1 MKIMMIIDS
10 LVRGGR
16 ERRLLELIRALVEYD
31 NIQVCLVLFSKR
43 VEYTEVFDLPVKI
56 HYLERNPPKDPRVF
70 LRFFRICK
78 EEAPGIIH
86 SWGWMPSVYAVPT
99 VRLLNIR
106 FINAAITDAPDRMNW
121 LDNRYFRARMTF
133 PFSDMIVGNSRAGLE
148 VYDAPAGKSQCIYN
162 GFDFTRINHLKGVDQ
177 VMNQYRIPRGKK
189 IVGMIGAFFD
199 RKDYRTYIQAACQL
213 LEKRQDTIF
222 LAIGDGPLLSE
233 HQQMVPE
240 KHRKQIIFTGMINE
254 VESLINIF
262 DIGVLATFTEGI
274 SNSIMEYMVL
284 GKAVV
289 SSGGGGVIEII
300 RHGENGYV
308 TPTSDPIAMA
318 EKLEE
323 LLDRPELR
331 SQMGKNGRELIY
343 ELFSIERME
352 KEYLKL
358 YKSLLNPKLVAAI

>member
-31 NIQVCLVLFSKR
+31 NIQVSLVLFSKR
-43 VEYTEVFDLPVKI
+43 VEYPEVFDLPVKI
-56 HYLERNPPKDPRVF
+56 HYLERQPAKDPRVF
-70 LRFFRICK
+70 FRFFQICK
-78 EEAPGIIH
+78 DEQPMIIH
-86 SWGWMPSVYAVPT
+86 SWGWMPSVYAVPA
-99 VRLLNIR
+99 VSLLNIS
-106 FINAAITDAPDRMNW
+106 FVNAAITDAPDRMNW
-121 LDNRYFRARMTF
+121 LDNRYFRARLTF

-148 VYDAPAGKSQCIYN
+148 VYDAPASKSQCIYN
-162 GFDFTRINHLKGVDQ
+162 GFDFSRISQLKAAAQVIDQ
-177 VMNQYRIPRGKK
+177 YQIPRGKK
-189 IVGMIGAFFD
+189 IVGMVGAFFD

-213 LEKRQDTIF
+213 LDKRQDTIF
-222 LAIGDGPLLSE
+222 LAIGDGPLLAE
-233 HQQMVPE
+233 HQQMIPS
-240 KHRKQIIFTGMINE
+240 KHQHNIIFTGMVKE
-254 VESLINIF
+254 VESLVNIF

-289 SSGGGGVIEII
+289 SSGGGGVVEII

-318 EKLEE
+318 ERLGE

-331 SQMGKNGRELIY
+331 SQMGKNGRALIH

-358 YKSLLNPKLVAAI
+358 YKSLLNQKVVATV